1 MDVNRDFNTGGFN
14 TGLSWKAAEP
24 TKTNALSQSTVEAAG
39 PVCVCL
45 RAFVCVCVCLI
56 Y

>member
-39 PVCVCL
+39 PVYVCL
-45 RAFVCVCVCLI
+45 RAFVCVCLI